1 MEWVILMKKALIVI
15 LVLLLILG
23 GLFFRKG
30 GHHAIALFQI
40 MEEWLDADSGDQTL
54 SLSLSVP
61 GARVDEAGAVRPH
74 IRQYTLNADTFWTE
88 YADRPLFGLTAQGMT
103 VWTEGKNLYMD
114 TGKAYALPD
123 LSALVRAANKLT
135 LGLILNGRVT
145 KQADTY
151 RITMNAQ
158 DLELDISVTADP
170 HLRSASATALLGDD
184 AALHCSVTP
193 KAPESHP
200 IPREILDAMV
210 RSKME
215 PPIPLTKPLE
225 LLMPALENLL
235 PLTGELELSISC
247 GILEVSEGV
256 RLEVS
261 RDQAALIREGVR
273 MELSMPQGTDALSP
287 AALALLLLRDG
298 EFSEPGLVRLKLSGQ
313 TATQM
318 LEALVPQAAGLGI
331 RLEESVLTLHIEA
344 DRLTRA
350 EISAA
355 GTVPFL
361 ITTIPVIFS
370 ALLTPVAP

>member
-61 GARVDEAGAVRPH
+61 GARADEAGAVRPH

-88 YADRPLFGLTAQGMT
+88 YADRTLFGLTAQGMT

-123 LSALVRAANKLT
+123 LSALGRAAKELA
-135 LGLILNGRVT
+135 LGLILHGRVT

-158 DLELDISVTADP
+158 DLELDISVTADS
-170 HLRSASATALLGDD
+170 HLRSASATALFGDD

-215 PPIPLTKPLE
+215 PPMPLTKPLE

-235 PLTGELELSISC
+235 PLTGELDLSISC

-287 AALALLLLRDG
+287 AALALLILRDG
-298 EFSEPGLVRLKLSGQ
+298 EFSEPGLVRMKLSGDV
-313 TATQM
+313 ATDM

-331 RLEESVLTLHIEA
+331 RLEESVLTLHIDA

-361 ITTIPVIFS
+361 ITTIPVTFS
-370 ALLTPVAP
+370 ALLTPAAP